1 MRKRN
6 VKKRKSNHEC
16 LKKCKNENRKT
27 EKQKRTKEKK
37 NK

>member
-6 VKKRKSNHEC
+6 VKKRKSNHEY

-27 EKQKRTKEKK
+27 EKNKRKKE
-37 NK
+37 

>member
-6 VKKRKSNHEC
+6 VKKRKSNHEY
-16 LKKCKNENRKT
+16 LKKCKNET